1 MSIYK
6 QIEALKLSLSNQ
18 TNLSNPKNKISA
30 YFCPL
35 SWMDFIADA
44 TKHETT
50 ELLEVRNSHVMILGK
65 EPIEMRPVN
74 HDFFHKIMI
83 LISNQIMEINADE
96 IYFSIPTTHEN
107 MGLFGSIKNLRGILL
122 FKAHDSNFD
131 FFQIGSKRWPLNF
144 KNMQLDTALEEFKV
158 SLGSSYPNLPVYA
171 YTGCFPIHETV

>member
-6 QIEALKLSLSNQ
+6 QIEDLKLSLSNQ
-18 TNLSNPKNKISA
+18 NNLSNPKNKISA

-50 ELLEVRNSHVMILGK
+50 ELLAVRNSHVMILGK

-74 HDFFHKIMI
+74 HDFFHKI
-83 LISNQIMEINADE
+83 ISNQIREINAGE

-107 MGLFGSIKNLRGILL
+107 MDLFGSIINFRGILL
-122 FKAHDSNFD
+122 IKAPNSDII
-131 FFQIGSKRWPLNF
+131 FFQIGSEGMPLNF
-144 KNMQLDTALEEFKV
+144 KNMEIDNSLEEFKV
-158 SLGSSYPNLPVYA
+158 SLGSSFPTLPVYA
-171 YTGCFPIHETV
+171 YTGCFPIHETF